1 MNYIELNLH
10 AVCLSRRFRILLI
23 YTIDHW
29 IFFWANNLLNVHLRI
44 HKMNVNRLQ

>member
-1 MNYIELNLH
+1 MNRNETLYVETTKCKIY
-10 AVCLSRRFRILLI
+10 FI

-29 IFFWANNLLNVHLRI
+29 IFFWANNLLNVYLRI